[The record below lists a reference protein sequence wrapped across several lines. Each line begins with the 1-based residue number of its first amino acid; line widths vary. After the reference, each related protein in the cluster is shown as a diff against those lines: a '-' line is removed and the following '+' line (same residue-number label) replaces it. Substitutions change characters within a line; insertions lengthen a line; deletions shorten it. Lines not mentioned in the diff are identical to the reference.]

1 MNNPVQTSA
10 QVKSFVVTLDCPDA
24 LALAEF
30 YARMLGW
37 RVDFD
42 ESSPEWV
49 DVLPP
54 DDAPPYFA
62 ISCQQIDHYR
72 VPEWPE
78 GEVPQQLHFDLYVD
92 SLEEAGD
99 AAVAAGA
106 RRHEVQPSEDGSFVV
121 YVDPVGHPFC
131 FCQA

>member
-1 MNNPVQTSA
+1 MSSSV
-10 QVKSFVVTLDCPDA
+10 QVKSFVVTFDCPDA
-24 LALAEF
+24 VGLATF
-30 YARMLGW
+30 YAQMLGW
-37 RVDFD
+37 RLDYD

-54 DDAPPYFA
+54 DDAPQYFS
-62 ISCQQIDHYR
+62 ISCQQIAHYR
-72 VPEWPE
+72 APEWPE

-92 SLEEAGD
+92 SLDQAVE

-106 RRHEVQPSEDGSFVV
+106 RKHEVQPSESGSFVV
-121 YVDPVGHPFC
+121 LVDPVGHPFC

>member
-1 MNNPVQTSA
+1 MKTY
-10 QVKSFVVTLDCPDA
+10 VVTFDCPDA

-30 YARMLGW
+30 YAKMLGW

-42 ESSPEWV
+42 EQSPEWV

-54 DDAPPYFA
+54 ENEPQHFS

-72 VPEWPE
+72 APEWPV

-92 SLEEAGD
+92 SLEQAG
-99 AAVAAGA
+99 AAAETAGA
-106 RRHEVQPSEDGSFVV
+106 RRHEVQPSENGSFVV
-121 YVDPVGHPFC
+121 FVDPVGHPFC
-131 FCQA
+131 LCQA